1 MIDAIVHKA
10 AIAILHA
17 RYCLGLSPLLA
28 YNEIG
33 RLNALNDN
41 KRLEVLQCAQRLC
54 LLKESEVNAPTKRR
68 CREKSP
74 ISISYS
80 K

>member
-1 MIDAIVHKA
+1 MDAIVHKS

-17 RYCLGLSPLLA
+17 RYCLDFSPLLA

-33 RLNALNDN
+33 RLNALNDS
-41 KRLEVLQCAQRLC
+41 KRLKILQYAQRLC

-68 CREKSP
+68 CREKKSH
-74 ISISYS
+74 IYQL
-80 K
+80 